1 MFFISRFLFVS
12 LHFQVFP
19 LMKKILRIIL
29 LIINLLVAAALILS
43 TMAGVIEPSRMAF
56 VSILS
61 YGFFLFLMANV
72 VFVIIWLFLSR
83 WEFLVSVAAIAVRF
97 SFVPLFF
104 QVGGTLDVEPAEN
117 TLKVMTLNTHAFK
130 GVDSDTLMRADSGAT
145 LFLKMID
152 QEQPDVMCLQ
162 EFFRPRRMSIVD
174 SLEARGYTY
183 HYGVHGKNTRSQ
195 SILFSR
201 CKMLKGY
208 DMDRKSKFYADIEK
222 NGKTVRVCCVHLDS
236 YQLDEDDLESFE
248 NLSHAKTDSST
259 HRLMKKFA
267 ETTRQHE
274 REWKE
279 ELKPLVEES
288 QVPLIIA
295 GDFNDTPASY
305 IYQQATD
312 LLSDPYVEQGRGFG
326 TTYHGPYP
334 AFRIDYILHSHDLE
348 ALSYKRIPSPISDH
362 YPIVVTLKI
371 S

>member
-1 MFFISRFLFVS
+1 
-12 LHFQVFP
+12 
-19 LMKKILRIIL
+19 MKKLLRIIL
-29 LIINLLVAAALILS
+29 LIINLIVAGTLILS
-43 TMAGVIEPSRMAF
+43 TLAGVVEPSRMAI

-61 YGFFLFLMANV
+61 YGYFIFLLMNV
-72 VFVIIWLFLSR
+72 VFIIIWLFLSR

-104 QVGGTLDVEPAEN
+104 QVGGTLDVAPEDN
-117 TLKVMTLNTHAFK
+117 TLKILTLNAHAFD
-130 GVDSDTLMRADSGAT
+130 GVDSDTVMKADSGAI
-145 LFLKMID
+145 LFLELID
-152 QEQPDVMCLQ
+152 REQPDVMCLQ
-162 EFFRPRRMSIVD
+162 EFFRPKHVSVVD

-183 HYGVHGKNTRSQ
+183 HYGVHGSNTRSQ
-195 SILFSR
+195 AILFSR

-208 DMDRKSKFYADIEK
+208 AMDRKSKFYADLEK

-236 YQLDEDDLESFE
+236 YQLTDDDLESFE

-259 HRLMKKFA
+259 HRLMKKLA

-279 ELKPLVEES
+279 ELKPLVEGS
-288 QVPLIIA
+288 TVPLVIA

-312 LLSDPYVEQGRGFG
+312 LLADPYVEQGRGFG

-334 AFRIDYILHSHDLE
+334 AFRIDYILHSRDLE
-348 ALSYKRIPSPISDH
+348 ALSYKRITSPISDH
-362 YPIVVTLKI
+362 YPIVVTLRI
-371 S
+371 NS

>member
-1 MFFISRFLFVS
+1 
-12 LHFQVFP
+12 
-19 LMKKILRIIL
+19 MKKILCIIL
-29 LIINLLVAAALILS
+29 LIINLIAAAALILS
-43 TMAGVIEPSRMAF
+43 TLAGAVEPSRMA
-56 VSILS
+56 VISILS
-61 YGFFLFLMANV
+61 YGYFIFLLANV
-72 VFVIIWLFLSR
+72 VFIIIWLFLSR

-104 QVGGTLDVEPAEN
+104 QVGGTLDVEPEDN
-117 TLKVMTLNTHAFK
+117 TLKILTLNAHSFK
-130 GVDSDTLMRADSGAT
+130 GLDNDTLMTADSGA
-145 LFLKMID
+145 LMFLELLD
-152 QEQPDVMCLQ
+152 REQPDVMCLQ
-162 EFFRPRRMSIVD
+162 EFFRPKHVSLVD
-174 SLEARGYTY
+174 SIEARGYQY
-183 HYGVHGKNTRSQ
+183 HYGVHGSNTRSQ
-195 SILFSR
+195 AILFSR

-222 NGKTVRVCCVHLDS
+222 NGHTVRVCCVHLDS

-248 NLSHAKTDSST
+248 NLSHAKADSTT

-288 QVPLIIA
+288 SVPLIIA

-348 ALSYKRIPSPISDH
+348 ALSYKRIPSAISDH
-362 YPIVVTLKI
+362 YPIVVTLRMNVDKQ
-371 S
+371 

>member
-1 MFFISRFLFVS
+1 
-12 LHFQVFP
+12 
-19 LMKKILRIIL
+19 MKKLLRIIL
-29 LIINLLVAAALILS
+29 LIINLIVAGTLILS
-43 TMAGVIEPSRMAF
+43 TLAGVVEPSRMAI

-61 YGFFLFLMANV
+61 YGYFIFLLMNV
-72 VFVIIWLFLSR
+72 VFIIIWLFLSR

-104 QVGGTLDVEPAEN
+104 QVGGTLDVAPKDN
-117 TLKVMTLNTHAFK
+117 TLKILTLNAHAFD
-130 GVDSDTLMRADSGAT
+130 GVDSDTVMKADSGAI
-145 LFLKMID
+145 LFLELID
-152 QEQPDVMCLQ
+152 REQPDVMCLQ
-162 EFFRPRRMSIVD
+162 EFFRPKHVSVVD

-183 HYGVHGKNTRSQ
+183 HYGVHGSNTRSQ
-195 SILFSR
+195 AILFSR

-208 DMDRKSKFYADIEK
+208 AMDRKSKFYADLEK

-236 YQLDEDDLESFE
+236 YQLTDDDLESFE

-259 HRLMKKFA
+259 HRLMKKLA

-279 ELKPLVEES
+279 ELKPLVEGS
-288 QVPLIIA
+288 TIPLVIA

-312 LLSDPYVEQGRGFG
+312 LLADPYVEQGRGFG

-334 AFRIDYILHSHDLE
+334 AFRIDYILHSRDLE
-348 ALSYKRIPSPISDH
+348 ALSYKRITSPISDH
-362 YPIVVTLKI
+362 YPIVVTLRI
-371 S
+371 NS

>member
-1 MFFISRFLFVS
+1 
-12 LHFQVFP
+12 
-19 LMKKILRIIL
+19 MKKILRIIL
-29 LIINLLVAAALILS
+29 LIINLFAVAALILS
-43 TMAGVIEPSRMAF
+43 TLAGAIEPSRMVL

-61 YGFFLFLMANV
+61 YGYFLFLLANV
-72 VFVIIWLFLSR
+72 VFVIIWLCLSR
-83 WEFLVSVAAIAVRF
+83 WEFLISVAAIVVRF

-104 QVGGTLDVEPAEN
+104 QVGGTVDAEPEDN
-117 TLKVMTLNTHAFK
+117 TLKVLSFNTHAFK
-130 GVDSDTLMRADSGAT
+130 GLDSDTLMRADSGAM
-145 LFLKMID
+145 LFLQLID
-152 QEQPDVMCLQ
+152 REQPDVMCLQ

-195 SILFSR
+195 GILFSR

-208 DMDRKSKFYADIEK
+208 DMDRQSKFYADIEK
-222 NGKTVRVCCVHLDS
+222 NGCTVRVCSVHLDS
-236 YQLDEDDLESFE
+236 YQLNDDDLESFE

-259 HRLMKKFA
+259 HQLMKKFA

-274 REWKE
+274 REWE
-279 ELKPLVEES
+279 DELKPLVENS
-288 QVPLIIA
+288 PVPLIIA
-295 GDFNDTPASY
+295 GDFNDTPASF
-305 IYQQATD
+305 IYQKATE

-362 YPIVVTLKI
+362 YPIVVTLKMNVDK
-371 S
+371 

>member
-1 MFFISRFLFVS
+1 
-12 LHFQVFP
+12 
-19 LMKKILRIIL
+19 MKKLLRIIL
-29 LIINLLVAAALILS
+29 LIINLIVAGTLILS
-43 TMAGVIEPSRMAF
+43 TLAGVVEPSRMAI

-61 YGFFLFLMANV
+61 YGYFIFLLMNV
-72 VFVIIWLFLSR
+72 VFIIIWLFLSR

-104 QVGGTLDVEPAEN
+104 QVGGTLDVAPEDN
-117 TLKVMTLNTHAFK
+117 TLKILTLNAHAFD
-130 GVDSDTLMRADSGAT
+130 GVDSDTVMKADSGAI
-145 LFLKMID
+145 LFLELID
-152 QEQPDVMCLQ
+152 REQPDVMCLQ
-162 EFFRPRRMSIVD
+162 EFFRPKHVSVVD

-183 HYGVHGKNTRSQ
+183 HYGVHGSNTRSQ
-195 SILFSR
+195 AILFSR

-208 DMDRKSKFYADIEK
+208 AMDRKSKFYADLEK

-236 YQLDEDDLESFE
+236 YQLTDDDLESFE

-259 HRLMKKFA
+259 HRLMKKLA

-279 ELKPLVEES
+279 ELKPLVEGS
-288 QVPLIIA
+288 TIPLVIA

-312 LLSDPYVEQGRGFG
+312 LLADPYVEQGRGFG

-334 AFRIDYILHSHDLE
+334 AFRIDYILHSRDLE
-348 ALSYKRIPSPISDH
+348 ALSYKRITSPISDH
-362 YPIVVTLKI
+362 YPIVVTLRI
-371 S
+371 NS

>member
-1 MFFISRFLFVS
+1 
-12 LHFQVFP
+12 
-19 LMKKILRIIL
+19 MKKLLRIIL
-29 LIINLLVAAALILS
+29 LIINLIVAGTLILS
-43 TMAGVIEPSRMAF
+43 TLAGVVEPSRMAI

-61 YGFFLFLMANV
+61 YGYFIFLLMNV
-72 VFVIIWLFLSR
+72 VFIIIWLFLSR

-104 QVGGTLDVEPAEN
+104 QVGGTLDVAPEDN
-117 TLKVMTLNTHAFK
+117 TLKILTLNAHAFD
-130 GVDSDTLMRADSGAT
+130 GVDSDTMMKADSGAI
-145 LFLKMID
+145 LFLELID
-152 QEQPDVMCLQ
+152 REQPDVMCLQ
-162 EFFRPRRMSIVD
+162 EFFRPKHVSVVD

-183 HYGVHGKNTRSQ
+183 HYGVHGSNTRSQ
-195 SILFSR
+195 AILFSR

-208 DMDRKSKFYADIEK
+208 AMDRKSKFYADLEK

-236 YQLDEDDLESFE
+236 YQLTDDDLESFE

-259 HRLMKKFA
+259 HRLMKKLA

-279 ELKPLVEES
+279 ELKPLVEGS
-288 QVPLIIA
+288 TIPLVIA

-312 LLSDPYVEQGRGFG
+312 LLADPYVEQGRGFG

-334 AFRIDYILHSHDLE
+334 AFRIDYILHSRDLE
-348 ALSYKRIPSPISDH
+348 ALSYKRITSPISDH
-362 YPIVVTLKI
+362 YPIVVTLRI
-371 S
+371 NS

>member
-1 MFFISRFLFVS
+1 
-12 LHFQVFP
+12 
-19 LMKKILRIIL
+19 MKKLLRIIL
-29 LIINLLVAAALILS
+29 LIINLLAVLALIFS
-43 TMAGVIEPSRMAF
+43 TLAGVVAPSRF
-56 VSILS
+56 VPISILS
-61 YGFFLFLMANV
+61 YGYFLLLLCNV
-72 VFVIIWLFLSR
+72 LFVIIWLCLSR
-83 WEFLVSVAAIAVRF
+83 WEFLLSVAAIAVRL

-104 QVGGTLDVEPAEN
+104 QVGGVQDVEPADDQIK
-117 TLKVMTLNTHAFK
+117 LMTFNTHAF
-130 GVDSDTLMRADSGAT
+130 GGLDSDTAMTTDSGAV
-145 LFLKMID
+145 LFLSIVD
-152 QEQPDVMCLQ
+152 EEQPDVMCLQ
-162 EFFRPRRMSIVD
+162 EFFRPKHVSLVD
-174 SLEARGYTY
+174 SIEARGYQY
-183 HYGVHGKNTRSQ
+183 HYGVHGSNTRSQ
-195 SILFSR
+195 AILFSR

-222 NGKTVRVCCVHLDS
+222 NGQTVRVCCVHLDS

-248 NLSHAKTDSST
+248 NLSHAKADSTT

-288 QVPLIIA
+288 TVPLIIA

-348 ALSYKRIPSPISDH
+348 ALSYKRIPSAISDH
-362 YPIVVTLKI
+362 YPIVVTLRMNVDKQ
-371 S
+371 

>member
-1 MFFISRFLFVS
+1 
-12 LHFQVFP
+12 
-19 LMKKILRIIL
+19 MKKILCIIL
-29 LIINLLVAAALILS
+29 LIINLIAAVALILS
-43 TMAGVIEPSRMAF
+43 TLAGAVEPSRMA
-56 VSILS
+56 VISILS
-61 YGFFLFLMANV
+61 YGYFIFLLANV
-72 VFVIIWLFLSR
+72 VFIIIWLFLSR

-104 QVGGTLDVEPAEN
+104 QVGGTLDVEPEDN
-117 TLKVMTLNTHAFK
+117 TLKILSLNAHSFK
-130 GVDSDTLMRADSGAT
+130 GLDDDTLMTADSGA
-145 LFLKMID
+145 LMFLELLD
-152 QEQPDVMCLQ
+152 REQPDVMCLQ
-162 EFFRPRRMSIVD
+162 EFFRPKNVSLVD
-174 SLEARGYTY
+174 SIEARGYQY
-183 HYGVHGKNTRSQ
+183 HYGVHGSNTRSQ
-195 SILFSR
+195 AILFSR

-222 NGKTVRVCCVHLDS
+222 NGHTVRVCCVHLDS

-248 NLSHAKTDSST
+248 NLSHAKADSTT

-288 QVPLIIA
+288 TVPLIIA

-348 ALSYKRIPSPISDH
+348 ALSYKRIPSAISDH
-362 YPIVVTLKI
+362 YPIVVTLRMNVDKQ
-371 S
+371 

>member
-1 MFFISRFLFVS
+1 
-12 LHFQVFP
+12 
-19 LMKKILRIIL
+19 MKKLLRIIL
-29 LIINLLVAAALILS
+29 LIINLIVAGTLILS
-43 TMAGVIEPSRMAF
+43 TLAGVVEPSRMAI

-61 YGFFLFLMANV
+61 YGYFIFLLMNV
-72 VFVIIWLFLSR
+72 VFIIIWLFLSR

-104 QVGGTLDVEPAEN
+104 QVGGTLDVAPEDN
-117 TLKVMTLNTHAFK
+117 TLKILTLNTHAFD
-130 GVDSDTLMRADSGAT
+130 GVDSDTVMKADSGAI
-145 LFLKMID
+145 LFLELID
-152 QEQPDVMCLQ
+152 REQPDVMCLQ
-162 EFFRPRRMSIVD
+162 EFFRPKHVSVVD

-183 HYGVHGKNTRSQ
+183 HYGVHGSNTRSQ
-195 SILFSR
+195 AILFSR

-208 DMDRKSKFYADIEK
+208 AMDRKSKFYADLEK

-236 YQLDEDDLESFE
+236 YQLTDDDLESFE

-259 HRLMKKFA
+259 HRLMKKLA

-279 ELKPLVEES
+279 ELKPLVEGS
-288 QVPLIIA
+288 TVPLVIA

-312 LLSDPYVEQGRGFG
+312 LLADPYVEQGRGFG

-334 AFRIDYILHSHDLE
+334 AFRIDYILHSRDLE
-348 ALSYKRIPSPISDH
+348 ALSYKRITSPISDH
-362 YPIVVTLKI
+362 YPIVVTLRI
-371 S
+371 NS